1 MNNHDISPP
10 RNITL
15 LPRGQRRYHT
25 SRRSSLAMMK
35 RSVVQQQNGG
45 TNNTGTSISSSFSSL
60 LSFGHDANGF
70 GLGHGGEE
78 EDALR
83 SSISSIESF
92 FSSPP
97 TPSKE
102 TATLK
107 DASLQSPS
115 SLMMKWQNNN
125 RPFDHGDE
133 DDDFNSSLMILE
145 TPPPPSPRPREAAAP
160 APVAAAAAA
169 AAGRCG
175 NGIDNTGGGDDT
187 TLHDNQG
194 RSVSSFE
201 MPPMIPDW

>member
-35 RSVVQQQNGG
+35 RSVNGG

-60 LSFGHDANGF
+60 LSSGHDVNGF
-70 GLGHGGEE
+70 GLGLGGKEE
-78 EDALR
+78 EALR

-97 TPSKE
+97 TTPSKE
-102 TATLK
+102 IPTPK
-107 DASLQSPS
+107 EASLQSPS

-125 RPFDHGDE
+125 RHHNHGDD

-145 TPPPPSPRPREAAAP
+145 TPPPPSPRPHEAAAP
-160 APVAAAAAA
+160 APEPH
-169 AAGRCG
+169 
-175 NGIDNTGGGDDT
+175 GG
-187 TLHDNQG
+187 
-194 RSVSSFE
+194 
-201 MPPMIPDW
+201 